1 MPQAFTDLLAYPV
14 TPLTHDDEHDFGALA
29 RLVREAAGAGVSGVT
44 VLVTSGAGVVFDRWE
59 RRAVTEAAV
68 ETLAQLGLPSVAKIP
83 VYSAI
88 SAASTREVV
97 HLAKDAEQAGAAGL
111 LLSPFSYLPLSDK
124 EVRALFVQVADITNL
139 PLCFY
144 NKPLQTQYDVT
155 AETLGVLAETAPL
168 VAVKECM
175 RRDDVVGRIQIYRD
189 SVGDAFSIG
198 LSADVQLLSTLPE
211 SDAWQTGLAAL
222 LPVDYVRVWRDAQSG
237 NPQGP
242 SLERLRRIAGALGAV
257 PSSIGALH
265 AWLRFWVRRPRGRGV
280 LSLTPRRMTWKPHLT

>member
-1 MPQAFTDLLAYPV
+1 MPQAFTGLLAYPI
-14 TPLTHDDEHDFGALA
+14 TPLTHDGELNLGALV
-29 RLVREAAGAGVSGVT
+29 RLVRDAAGAGVSGVT
-44 VLVTSGAGVVFDRWE
+44 VLATSGAGVVFDRAE

-68 ETLAQLGLPSVAKIP
+68 GTLRQTDGPGATRIP

-111 LLSPFSYLPLSDK
+111 LLSSFSYLPLSDE
-124 EVRALFVQVADITNL
+124 EVRALSVQVADATNL

-155 AETLGVLAETAPL
+155 AGTLAVLAETAHL
-168 VAVKECM
+168 VAVKESM
-175 RRDDVVGRIQIYRD
+175 RRDDVAGRIQKLRD
-189 SVGDAFSIG
+189 SVGRAFSIG
-198 LSADVQLLSTLPE
+198 LGADVQLLSTLPE
-211 SDAWQTGLAAL
+211 ADAWHTGLATL
-222 LPVDYVRVWRDAQSG
+222 LPFDFVQVWRDAQSG

-257 PSSIGALH
+257 PSSIGVLH
-265 AWLRFWVRRPRGRGV
+265 ALAAILGTGTVGPGV
-280 LSLTPRRMTWKPHLT
+280 LSLMPRRMTWKP